1 MFETPCCSRSSRTN
15 GRSTVDDECGKTYLT
30 KMNARTRISSK
41 GQVVIPKEI
50 RDALHLKP
58 GESLAVTREGR
69 RIVLESAAPDIEQ
82 ISYEEFKRSVP
93 PYTGRA
99 VSIED
104 MGDLSAIFADWSK

>member
-1 MFETPCCSRSSRTN
+1 MS
-15 GRSTVDDECGKTYLT
+15 
-30 KMNARTRISSK
+30 ARTRISSK

-69 RIVLESAAPDIEQ
+69 RIVLEASAPEVGQ

-93 PYTGRA
+93 PYQGRP
-99 VSIED
+99 VSVED
-104 MGDLSAIFADWSK
+104 MRDLSAIFAKWEK